1 MNQEPT
7 TPETTQP
14 RHNRLDLPKTIKLMD
29 WIRQHE
35 VVAMQQPDTQL
46 APRAQLELGFKIT
59 VPNFAS
65 MREGLGIQKN
75 RSPEPPTTALCRAM
89 AATRR

>member
-1 MNQEPT
+1 MNPDPT

-29 WIRQHE
+29 WMREHE
-35 VVAMQQPDTQL
+35 VAATERPDTQL

-59 VPNFAS
+59 VSNFAS

-75 RSPEPPTTALCRAM
+75 
-89 AATRR
+89 